1 MADKSPL
8 FNPPQ
13 DHVPMND
20 PAIIRVPMDYMP
32 WAARK
37 SQNAKAWNQMG
48 QSGDADGT
56 GNVKNLANGK

>member
-1 MADKSPL
+1 
-8 FNPPQ
+8 
-13 DHVPMND
+13 MND